1 MGVHVHRIE
10 VRFGDCDP
18 AGIVY
23 FPRFFAMFHDAME
36 SWFAAG
42 LGIAYASV
50 VTGRKLGFPAVHTE
64 SDFRRPCALGDTIGV
79 ELRVTALGRSS
90 IVLGYTVRGAG
101 GDLRLTGATTCVVM
115 DLDPASS
122 GFRRAVP
129 IPDDLRVSIEA
140 FMAAEQVST
149 WPSGQVG
156 DSGRFAASLLAPAS
170 G

>member
-1 MGVHVHRIE
+1 MGVHVHRFE

-23 FPRFFAMFHDAME
+23 FPRFFAMFHDSME
-36 SWFAAG
+36 SWFSAG

-64 SDFRRPCALGDTIGV
+64 SDFRRPCALGDSIAV

-90 IVLGYTVRGAG
+90 IVLGYTVRGSA

-115 DLDPASS
+115 DLDPASTS
-122 GFRRAVP
+122 FRRAVA
-129 IPDDLRVSIEA
+129 IPDDLRKRIEL
-140 FMAAEQVST
+140 FMAAETVST
-149 WPSGQVG
+149 WPTGQVSE
-156 DSGRFAASLLAPAS
+156 SGIYATSN
-170 G
+170 